1 MSKTPLIVFAA
12 LFLCAPADAQVNL
25 SFSGG
30 SGAPFKLTLVQSM
43 NYVINTN
50 HGRGQIATFGVPV
63 TEPGSVALIGIGGAA
78 ICFAEWR
85 RIRRGLALNGSWIL

>member
-30 SGAPFKLTLVQSM
+30 SGAPFKLTLAQSM

-63 TEPGSVALIGIGGAA
+63 TEPGSVALVGIGGAA
-78 ICFAEWR
+78 ICFADWR
-85 RIRRGLALNGSWIL
+85 RIRRGLALHGSWVL